1 MNVRGLADKRKRID
15 VLQWLTKKNASIYCL
30 TDIHISTDK
39 HNALLQEWR
48 NSGII
53 NSHSSDSRG
62 VCIRF
67 GNLDYKIID
76 VEQDHIGNFLL
87 ATVWFSPDFT
97 VVLGVIYGPNRDD
110 PVFYKEIKQRL
121 TKKESHPII
130 LCGDWNLVQDF
141 SLDTFGYQR
150 ENNTKAKNKVLE
162 MQVALE
168 LEDIWRINNS
178 NLRKYTWFSSKQPR
192 QMARLDFFLTTP
204 DIHSQVKKHSI
215 SHGYRTDHS
224 LLNLEINPFISK
236 RGKGFWK
243 FNTSL
248 LHDTAY
254 IQLVKQVIEMTVCD
268 YSVDKNDNNLDQNQ
282 MLFQLIKLNIRGHTI
297 AYSTKKA
304 KANKDN
310 EIKLE
315 KKITQVENN
324 LMDVCFSND
333 MGLIKEIETNL
344 QIAKADLSILRDRL
358 VRAYILLSKVQY
370 YNIFVIW
377 KKEIILTR

>member
-1 MNVRGLADKRKRID
+1 MASCLKLMCMNARGLADKRKRID
-15 VLQWLTKKNASIYCL
+15 VLQWLTKKIASIYCL

-39 HNALLQEWR
+39 HNALLQEWG
-48 NSGII
+48 NGGII

-62 VCIRF
+62 VCILF
-67 GNLDYKIID
+67 GKNLDYKIID
-76 VEQDHIGNFLL
+76 VEQDQIGNFLL

-97 VVLGVIYGPNRDD
+97 VVLGVIYVPNRDD
-110 PVFYKEIKQRL
+110 PVFYEEIKQRL

-215 SHGYRTDHS
+215 SHDYRTDHS
-224 LLNLEINPFISK
+224 LLNLEINPFNSK
-236 RGKGFWK
+236 RGKGF
-243 FNTSL
+243 
-248 LHDTAY
+248 
-254 IQLVKQVIEMTVCD
+254 
-268 YSVDKNDNNLDQNQ
+268 
-282 MLFQLIKLNIRGHTI
+282 
-297 AYSTKKA
+297 
-304 KANKDN
+304 
-310 EIKLE
+310 
-315 KKITQVENN
+315 
-324 LMDVCFSND
+324 
-333 MGLIKEIETNL
+333 
-344 QIAKADLSILRDRL
+344 
-358 VRAYILLSKVQY
+358 
-370 YNIFVIW
+370 
-377 KKEIILTR
+377 